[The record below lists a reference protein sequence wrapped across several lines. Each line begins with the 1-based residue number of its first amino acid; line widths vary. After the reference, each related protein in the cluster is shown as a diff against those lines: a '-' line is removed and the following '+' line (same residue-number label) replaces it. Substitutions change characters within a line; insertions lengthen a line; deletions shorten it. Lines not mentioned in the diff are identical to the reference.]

1 MAGGLSEYERWVRQ
15 QQREAEREQRAVAA
29 AERAAERERRQ
40 QHIAA
45 CQAQV
50 ELLNRRLDERIADLE
65 SILRRSLTRSSRL
78 DLRSLCRVDP
88 PPPLDLG
95 EHAHPLPQPDWEQFR
110 PHEPGVLSGLF
121 GGRNRYAKQMTD
133 AEAAFAQAE
142 RERDAAE
149 NRRQAC
155 SVSSAPLTLHASAH
169 TKPRLRPITSRLSRG
184 KNAARRDIARAW
196 SGT

>member
-1 MAGGLSEYERWVRQ
+1 MGGGLSEYERWVRQ
-15 QQREAEREQRAVAA
+15 QQREAERQQRAEAA
-29 AERAAERERRQ
+29 AERAAERERKQ

-50 ELLNRRLDERIADLE
+50 ELLDRRLDERIAELE
-65 SILRRSLTRSSRL
+65 SILRRGLTRSSLL

-88 PPPLDLG
+88 PPSLDLG

-110 PHEPGVLSGLF
+110 PPEPGVLSGLF
-121 GGRNRYAKQMTD
+121 GGRNRYARQMAN

-142 RERDAAE
+142 RERDAEE

-155 SVSSAPLTLHASAH
+155 SVTSAPLTLHASAR
-169 TKPRLRPITSRLSRG
+169 TKPKLRPITSRLLRG
-184 KNAARRDIARAW
+184 KKAAWREIARAW
-196 SGT
+196 NGT